1 MIRDRDALYGR
12 RFSRLCGR
20 GSLRLL
26 ALCKQ
31 RQHQNRCKQDF
42 HNLIRISYTVA
53 TLPGI
58 EKFFM
63 RSHLAPRPSR
73 PTCAINKVIMA
84 DKSIQRTGPF
94 SGPWAFPW
102 TGAFP
107 LDGYRRALRFI
118 VPYWPRLVF
127 VLLAGI
133 AATGFGLLQ
142 PYISK
147 LLIDDALLKHN
158 LRMLLM
164 VSGLM
169 FGVTVLG
176 FVLNIF
182 SSYQYVRV
190 SASVLF
196 DMRLALYQHL
206 QTLSPRFWA
215 SRKLGDVV
223 SRINNDIAE
232 VQRVSADSLLS
243 VLSNVVFLIGSAA
256 IMIALSPRLFLVSV
270 AAVPASVWALQHYQ
284 HRLASRV
291 RAVRERSSDIGS
303 FLLETLLGI
312 RLVVSARA
320 ESREVERFRARNQ
333 SFLDALM
340 RMQLTA
346 FLSGAVPG
354 TILTL
359 STAAIFLYGGKL
371 VIDGALTT
379 GSLVAIDGLP
389 SPPAIARA
397 EPDEPVQQSGF
408 RRRLSFA
415 SLGAVRHARRDCR
428 TGLARSRSV
437 NVRGEIEFDRV
448 SFGYGG
454 DAVLENLSFR
464 VAPGTICAILGPS
477 GAGKSTLADLLVRF
491 YDPDAGAIRI
501 DGRDLRDLPLA
512 DLRHAGHAGGSSAL
526 SVSCQRAR
534 EHRLRPAGGERRRD
548 RERCPG
554 RVHPRTDPGFA
565 RWLRHDHR
573 RTRPDA
579 FGGRAPTHRAG
590 PGFAGR
596 SESLNPR
603 RTDLGAG

>member
-1 MIRDRDALYGR
+1 MPDR
-12 RFSRLCGR
+12 
-20 GSLRLL
+20 
-26 ALCKQ
+26 
-31 RQHQNRCKQDF
+31 
-42 HNLIRISYTVA
+42 
-53 TLPGI
+53 GI
-58 EKFFM
+58 
-63 RSHLAPRPSR
+63 
-73 PTCAINKVIMA
+73 
-84 DKSIQRTGPF
+84 
-94 SGPWAFPW
+94 
-102 TGAFP
+102 P

-158 LRMLLM
+158 LRMLLV
-164 VSGLM
+164 VSALM

-196 DMRLALYQHL
+196 DMRLALYRHL

-284 HRLASRV
+284 HRLATRV

-303 FLLETLLGI
+303 FLIETLLGI
-312 RLVVSARA
+312 RLVVAARA
-320 ESREVERFRARNQ
+320 EVREVERFRARNQ
-333 SFLDALM
+333 SFLDALL

-379 GSLVAIDGLP
+379 GSLVAIMAYHLRLL
-389 SPPAIARA
+389 SPVQNLMSLYSNLVSGGVSLSRVWELFDTRA
-397 EPDEPVQQSGF
+397 EIAGRPDAKP
-408 RRRLSFA
+408 
-415 SLGAVRHARRDCR
+415 LGP
-428 TGLARSRSV
+428 
-437 NVRGEIEFDRV
+437 VRGEIEFDHV
-448 SFGYGG
+448 SFGYGAG
-454 DAVLENLSFR
+454 AVLDNLSFR
-464 VAPGTICAILGPS
+464 VEPGTICAILGPS
-477 GAGKSTLADLLVRF
+477 GVGKSTLADLLVRF
-491 YDPDAGAIRI
+491 YDPDAGSIRI
-501 DGRDLRDLPLA
+501 DGRDLRDLPLSSLRQAILLVDQAPYLFHASVRENIAYAKPGASDGEIARAAQAASIHERILALPEGYGTIIAERGQTLSAGERQRIALARALLA
-512 DLRHAGHAGGSSAL
+512 DPKVLILDEPTSAL
-526 SVSCQRAR
+526 DEANERAIAETLVR
-534 EHRLRPAGGERRRD
+534 VAE
-548 RERCPG
+548 G
-554 RVHPRTDPGFA
+554 RTA
-565 RWLRHDHR
+565 ILI
-573 RTRPDA
+573 
-579 FGGRAPTHRAG
+579 THRATLARIAHQTIFLD
-590 PGFAGR
+590 PAQAPALEAIAR
-596 SESLNPR
+596 
-603 RTDLGAG
+603 D

>member
-1 MIRDRDALYGR
+1 MPDQIATQ
-12 RFSRLCGR
+12 R
-20 GSLRLL
+20 G
-26 ALCKQ
+26 
-31 RQHQNRCKQDF
+31 
-42 HNLIRISYTVA
+42 I
-53 TLPGI
+53 
-58 EKFFM
+58 
-63 RSHLAPRPSR
+63 
-73 PTCAINKVIMA
+73 
-84 DKSIQRTGPF
+84 
-94 SGPWAFPW
+94 
-102 TGAFP
+102 P

-158 LRMLLM
+158 LRMLLI

-270 AAVPASVWALQHYQ
+270 AAVPASIWALQHYQ
-284 HRLASRV
+284 HRLATRV

-312 RLVVSARA
+312 RLVVTARA

-354 TILTL
+354 TVLTL

-379 GSLVAIDGLP
+379 GSLVALMAYHLRLLAPVQNLMSLYSNLVSGGVSLSRVWELFDT
-389 SPPAIARA
+389 RA
-397 EPDEPVQQSGF
+397 EIVDSP
-408 RRRLSFA
+408 
-415 SLGAVRHARRDCR
+415 GAKP
-428 TGLARSRSV
+428 LL

-454 DAVLENLSFR
+454 DPVLEDLSFR
-464 VAPGTICAILGPS
+464 IAPGAICAILGPS
-477 GAGKSTLADLLVRF
+477 GVGKSTLADLLVRF

-512 DLRHAGHAGGSSAL
+512 DLRHAILLVDQAPYLFHATVRENIAYGRPEASDHEIVSAAQAASIHERILALPDGYGTMIAERGQTLSAGERQRIALARALLANPKVLILDEPTSAL
-526 SVSCQRAR
+526 DEANERAIAETLVR
-534 EHRLRPAGGERRRD
+534 VAQ
-548 RERCPG
+548 G
-554 RVHPRTDPGFA
+554 RTA
-565 RWLRHDHR
+565 ILI
-573 RTRPDA
+573 
-579 FGGRAPTHRAG
+579 THRA
-590 PGFAGR
+590 
-596 SESLNPR
+596 SLACIAHQTIFLDPA
-603 RTDLGAG
+603 TAPPLQAIAAD

>member
-1 MIRDRDALYGR
+1 MPDQITTQ
-12 RFSRLCGR
+12 R
-20 GSLRLL
+20 G
-26 ALCKQ
+26 
-31 RQHQNRCKQDF
+31 
-42 HNLIRISYTVA
+42 I
-53 TLPGI
+53 
-58 EKFFM
+58 
-63 RSHLAPRPSR
+63 
-73 PTCAINKVIMA
+73 
-84 DKSIQRTGPF
+84 
-94 SGPWAFPW
+94 
-102 TGAFP
+102 P

-118 VPYWPRLVF
+118 VPYWPRLVL
-127 VLLAGI
+127 VLLVGI
-133 AATGFGLLQ
+133 ASTGFGLLQ

-158 LRMLLM
+158 LRMLLI

-176 FVLNIF
+176 FVLNIL

-270 AAVPASVWALQHYQ
+270 AAVPASIWALQHYQ
-284 HRLASRV
+284 HRLAARV

-333 SFLDALM
+333 SFLDALLS
-340 RMQLTA
+340 MQLTS

-371 VIDGALTT
+371 VIDGALTI
-379 GSLVAIDGLP
+379 GSLVAIMSYHLRLL
-389 SPPAIARA
+389 SPVQNLMSLYSNLVSGGVSLSRVWELFETRA
-397 EPDEPVQQSGF
+397 EIVDQP
-408 RRRLSFA
+408 
-415 SLGAVRHARRDCR
+415 GAQPI
-428 TGLARSRSV
+428 G

-454 DAVLENLSFR
+454 ERVLEDLSFR

-477 GAGKSTLADLLVRF
+477 GAGKYTLADLVVRV
-491 YDPDAGAIRI
+491 YDPDAGVIRI
-501 DGRDLRDLPLA
+501 DGRDLRDLRLA
-512 DLRHAGHAGGSSAL
+512 DVRHAMMLVDQAPYLFHASVRENIAYARPEATDDEIVNAAQAASIHDRIQALPDGYDTLIAERGQTLSAGERQRIALARALLANPKVLILDEPTSAL
-526 SVSCQRAR
+526 DEANERAIAETLVR
-534 EHRLRPAGGERRRD
+534 VAE
-548 RERCPG
+548 G
-554 RVHPRTDPGFA
+554 RTA
-565 RWLRHDHR
+565 ILI
-573 RTRPDA
+573 
-579 FGGRAPTHRAG
+579 THRAYLARIAHQTIFLD
-590 PGFAGR
+590 PAKAAAL
-596 SESLNPR
+596 EAIAQ
-603 RTDLGAG
+603 D

>member
-1 MIRDRDALYGR
+1 MPDR
-12 RFSRLCGR
+12 
-20 GSLRLL
+20 
-26 ALCKQ
+26 
-31 RQHQNRCKQDF
+31 
-42 HNLIRISYTVA
+42 
-53 TLPGI
+53 GI
-58 EKFFM
+58 
-63 RSHLAPRPSR
+63 
-73 PTCAINKVIMA
+73 
-84 DKSIQRTGPF
+84 
-94 SGPWAFPW
+94 
-102 TGAFP
+102 P

-118 VPYWPRLVF
+118 VPYRGRLIL

-147 LLIDDALLKHN
+147 LLIDDALAKRN
-158 LRMLLM
+158 LRMLLF

-176 FVLNIF
+176 FVLNIL

-196 DMRLALYQHL
+196 DMRLALYRHL

-215 SRKLGDVV
+215 RTKLGDVV

-243 VLSNVVFLIGSAA
+243 VLSNVVFLIGSAG

-284 HRLASRV
+284 HRLVKRV

-340 RMQLTA
+340 RMQLTS

-354 TILTL
+354 TVLTL

-379 GSLVAIDGLP
+379 GSLVALMSYHLRLL
-389 SPPAIARA
+389 SPVQNLMSLYSNLVTGGVSLSRVWELFDTRA
-397 EPDEPVQQSGF
+397 EIVDPP
-408 RRRLSFA
+408 
-415 SLGAVRHARRDCR
+415 GAKPLVD
-428 TGLARSRSV
+428 
-437 NVRGEIEFDRV
+437 VRGEIEFAGV
-448 SFGYGG
+448 SFSYGG
-454 DAVLENLSFR
+454 ERVLEDLSFR
-464 VAPGTICAILGPS
+464 VAPGAICAILGPS

-501 DGRDLRDLPLA
+501 DGRDLRDLPLDGVRRA
-512 DLRHAGHAGGSSAL
+512 VMLVDQAPYLFHASVRENIAYARPEASDDEIRSAAKAASIHERIVGLPQGYGTVIAERGQTLSAGECQRVALARVLLANPKVLVLDEPTSAL
-526 SVSCQRAR
+526 DEANEQAIAETLIRAA
-534 EHRLRPAGGERRRD
+534 AG
-548 RERCPG
+548 
-554 RVHPRTDPGFA
+554 RTA
-565 RWLRHDHR
+565 ILI
-573 RTRPDA
+573 
-579 FGGRAPTHRAG
+579 THRASLARIAHQTVFLA
-590 PGFAGR
+590 PAKATNAGAIAR
-596 SESLNPR
+596 Q
-603 RTDLGAG
+603 